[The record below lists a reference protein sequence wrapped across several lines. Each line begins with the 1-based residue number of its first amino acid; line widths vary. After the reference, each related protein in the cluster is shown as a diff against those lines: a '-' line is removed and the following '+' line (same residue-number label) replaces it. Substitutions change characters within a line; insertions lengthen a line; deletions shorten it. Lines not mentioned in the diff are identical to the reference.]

1 MKKKIY
7 ISVLLLV
14 CLIVGC
20 FGFSASADL
29 EPAGPSTD
37 VSILEESVLEK
48 ATNWFVG
55 NYGAFYN
62 IRDFQAE
69 IIRTFDDGA
78 ETSYTVAIR
87 CQTQLK
93 ADSVEELPFVRGL
106 YDGAAA
112 GTGEI
117 QSLQAAVDYYAE
129 EVVDFSKDYSALSL
143 DVVVPVDNVKKDV
156 NESQLFV
163 RDGMETYLYPVSD
176 FELDAE
182 EMYLAGRQ
190 SVDSVSELYAS
201 VQTAGGYSDYDRI
214 AARDYALTWV
224 GSSVTS
230 CFDHGTSCETLQ
242 DRSKW
247 NNAEYPFHETFT
259 HNDCADFVSQAM
271 SAGGLPE
278 NGASGT
284 TWFRVKN
291 TTEAAWG
298 APWTNV
304 ISLVSYM
311 TDSSRGYWSSS
322 TYAACN
328 AGNILRTSSEHV
340 VMITLNDTVT
350 HRYTGHTNDRRDYVF
365 SVNSAYE
372 YYVIKA
378 T

>member
-62 IRDFQAE
+62 ILDFHAE

-112 GTGEI
+112 GAGEI

-201 VQTAGGYSDYDRI
+201 VQAAGGYVI
-214 AARDYALTWV
+214 VTMI
-224 GSSVTS
+224 GSPPATM
-230 CFDHGTSCETLQ
+230 
-242 DRSKW
+242 RSLG
-247 NNAEYPFHETFT
+247 
-259 HNDCADFVSQAM
+259 S
-271 SAGGLPE
+271 
-278 NGASGT
+278 
-284 TWFRVKN
+284 
-291 TTEAAWG
+291 EA
-298 APWTNV
+298 T
-304 ISLVSYM
+304 
-311 TDSSRGYWSSS
+311 
-322 TYAACN
+322 
-328 AGNILRTSSEHV
+328 
-340 VMITLNDTVT
+340 
-350 HRYTGHTNDRRDYVF
+350 
-365 SVNSAYE
+365 
-372 YYVIKA
+372 
-378 T
+378 